1 MENENAK
8 AVYKLHFDCGK
19 QGSLEGLFTAKK
31 EHVKWLLES
40 GTEVYFGEVLGK
52 HSEVMGPI
60 EEGDITLV
68 SDDLNV
74 IKVIEENGLQNGY
87 DPFDY
92 SVEGCERDEF
102 NGMELSEV
110 MVILDKEKQI

>member
-1 MENENAK
+1 MENKKER
-8 AVYKLHFDCGK
+8 AVYKLHFDCGR
-19 QGSLEGLFTAKK
+19 QGTLEGLFTAKK
-31 EHVKWLLES
+31 NHVKWLLES
-40 GTEVYFGEVLGK
+40 GAEVYFGKVLGK

-60 EEGDITLV
+60 EEDDITLV
-68 SDDLNV
+68 SDDLNT

-92 SVEGCERDEF
+92 SVSNCERDEF

-110 MVILDKEKQI
+110 MVILDKEQN